1 MLGKILIYVIVTVL
15 TVLVLNPHYFTYTY
29 FLTRPLLQP
38 FAMERMLV
46 FGVPITG
53 LMALQLALFT
63 VFWGIVRKDFSFRVP
78 NILPL
83 YILLFFALMSFI
95 NSVDVYASMAGFAK
109 LVTAVMS
116 YVLVYNVI
124 KEEKDAR
131 KLLLVIV
138 LATLIPMAVGY
149 YQFFT
154 ESGGKAIGGLTNR
167 VKGTLGM
174 ANAYGIYLALSL
186 CATAIL
192 LLHPRWRVNKR
203 LLGMAAASMV
213 VSSVIALNRGTWI
226 ALSFAVAV
234 ATMFYI
240 RKIRIRWILFGA
252 VVVFGLFSNLIYERF
267 QQLEGGEHN
276 EMNTLERRISY
287 WKSTWAFVPEHLL
300 VGWGIGTAQQ
310 VMEEHFDVADVT
322 HNDYLRL
329 LLETG
334 IFGLAAYLFFLG
346 RQAWLALRRLRY
358 KNLWYINYPALITIF
373 YFIIISMPQNIYDHM
388 VNLPLFFS
396 LIAISY
402 RLVEFELSRTG
413 GAVQHKPGL
422 QELNRNRRG
431 KQLVRH
437 AASKFHS

>member
-1 MLGKILIYVIVTVL
+1 MLSKILIYVIVAVL
-15 TVLVLNPHYFTYTY
+15 TVFVLNPHYFAYTY

-53 LMALQLALFT
+53 LMALQLAIFT
-63 VFWGIVRKDFSFRVP
+63 MFWGIARKDFSFRVP
-78 NILPL
+78 NVLPL
-83 YILLFFALMSFI
+83 YVLLFFALLSVI

-116 YVLVYNVI
+116 YVLVYNII
-124 KEEKDAR
+124 KTEDDAR
-131 KLLLVIV
+131 KLLFVIV
-138 LATLIPMAVGY
+138 LATLIPMVVGY

-154 ESGGKAIGGLTNR
+154 ESGGMALGGLTNR
-167 VKGTLGM
+167 VKGTLGL

-186 CATAIL
+186 CAAVML

-203 LLGMAAASMV
+203 LLGMAVASMV

-226 ALSFAVAV
+226 ALSFGVAV

-240 RKIRIRWILFGA
+240 RKIRIRWVLFGA

-267 QQLEGGEHN
+267 QQLEGGYY
-276 EMNTLERRISY
+276 EMNTLERRVAY
-287 WKSTWAFVPEHLL
+287 WKSTLAFVPEHLL
-300 VGWGIGTAQQ
+300 VGSGIGTAQQ
-310 VMEEHFDVADVT
+310 VMEGRFDVADVT

-358 KNLWYINYPALITIF
+358 KNLWYVNYPALITIT

-402 RLVEFELSRTG
+402 RLVEFEQSRAREAEQRKPKLKEPDRNQRGLRFTRHS
-413 GAVQHKPGL
+413 AHKF
-422 QELNRNRRG
+422 RI
-431 KQLVRH
+431 
-437 AASKFHS
+437 